1 MSAALVR
8 KLVSG
13 EARALVTYAR
23 AVSSLSA
30 KALRY
35 ARSATVSD
43 LGGACAVSYTV
54 PSTIAL
60 AMSRAVLSRLG
71 SAANACL
78 YAHTDESRCP
88 FESNAVPSASQNAAD
103 FGKCRVAVRA
113 NSSRFVVS
121 EICWAG
127 PIAAFTHAES
137 AP

>member
-78 YAHTDESRCP
+78 YAHTDESRWP
-88 FESNAVPSASQNAAD
+88 FRSNVVPSASQNPGD
-103 FGKCRVAVRA
+103 LGKCRVAARA
-113 NSSRFVVS
+113 KKIGRASCRERVS
-121 EICWAG
+121 
-127 PIAAFTHAES
+127 
-137 AP
+137 

>member
-30 KALRY
+30 NALRY

-78 YAHTDESRCP
+78 YAHTDESRWP
-88 FESNAVPSASQNAAD
+88 LKSNAVPKASQNAAAL
-103 FGKCRVAVRA
+103 GKCRVAVRA
-113 NSSRFVVS
+113 NSSRF
-121 EICWAG
+121 EIGRA
-127 PIAAFTHAES
+127 HV
-137 AP
+137 

>member
-1 MSAALVR
+1 MVEPPVSRMSAALVR

-30 KALRY
+30 NALRY
-35 ARSATVSD
+35 ACSATVSD

-78 YAHTDESRCP
+78 YAHTDESRWAYKQA
-88 FESNAVPSASQNAAD
+88 FAAD
-103 FGKCRVAVRA
+103 PNRLKTALLDRKSPRL
-113 NSSRFVVS
+113 NSSHS
-121 EICWAG
+121 Q
-127 PIAAFTHAES
+127 
-137 AP
+137 